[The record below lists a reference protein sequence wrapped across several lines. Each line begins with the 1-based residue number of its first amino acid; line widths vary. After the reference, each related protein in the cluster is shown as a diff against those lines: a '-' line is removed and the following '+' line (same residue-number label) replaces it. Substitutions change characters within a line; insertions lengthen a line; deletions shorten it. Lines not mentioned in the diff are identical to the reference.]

1 MTSRERLLALIH
13 NQPVDR
19 CGVCT
24 YTFDG
29 FNRPHLRQDPSCA
42 DLMPLIDAET
52 EVFLNWGPKVE
63 RNIFLSA
70 SADVAVCDE
79 RSAEDDHTVIRS
91 TLHTPR
97 GDLHSLSVTHEGVA
111 TTWHVEHYLKT
122 DEDIERFLSM
132 PYVRPRVEDND
143 FAGAA
148 ARIGDRGLVE
158 VGLADPICFVADLFE
173 FGEFTVRAWRD
184 TATFRR
190 LLDAMAPRIY
200 DWLDGILALGI
211 RDVTFRLCGP
221 EYASEPY
228 LPPALF
234 RQLVVEYDRPIAR
247 KIHDAGCYLRLHS
260 HGRLAN
266 VLDSLMELEPD
277 ILEPVEGP
285 PSGDITIGEV
295 ARGVGRDCVLMGN
308 LEPREL
314 EFAGAEVIDRAA
326 RDIMESVVGR
336 SPLIVGPTDMPIVFP
351 LSPVYARNIRR
362 YVEAT
367 LGWAPALDW
376 GLGQARGGAR
386 LTRSRTRP

>member
-29 FNRPHLRQDPSCA
+29 FNSPHLKQDPSCA
-42 DLMPLIDAET
+42 DMMPLIDAET
-52 EVFLNWGPKVE
+52 EIFLNWGATVE

-70 SADVAVCDE
+70 SPDVSVSDE

-91 TLHTPR
+91 TLRTPR

-111 TTWHVEHYLKT
+111 TTWHVEHFLKT

-143 FAGAA
+143 FADAV
-148 ARIGDRGLVE
+148 ARIGERGLVE
-158 VGLADPICFVADLFE
+158 VGLSDPICFVADLFE

-200 DWLDGILALGI
+200 DWVDGILALGI

-234 RQLVVEYDRPIAR
+234 RELVVEYDLPIAR

-266 VLDSLMELEPD
+266 VLDSLMELQPD

-295 ARGVGRDCVLMGN
+295 ARRVGRDCVLMGN

-314 EFAGAEVIDRAA
+314 EFADEGVIDGVV
-326 RDIMESVVGR
+326 RDIMESVAGR
-336 SPLIVGPTDMPIVFP
+336 SPLIVAPTDMPISFP
-351 LSPVYARNIRR
+351 LSPTYAGNIRR
-362 YVEAT
+362 YVEQT
-367 LGWAPALDW
+367 
-376 GLGQARGGAR
+376 
-386 LTRSRTRP
+386 LTRFVH